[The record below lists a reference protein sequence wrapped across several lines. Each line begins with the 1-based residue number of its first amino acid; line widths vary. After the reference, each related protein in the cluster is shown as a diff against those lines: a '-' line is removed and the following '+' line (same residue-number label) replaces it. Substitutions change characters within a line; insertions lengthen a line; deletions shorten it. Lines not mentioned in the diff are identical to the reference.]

1 MTEIKKEEMKLV
13 EGGNVVIT
21 AAMISAIYSC
31 LDLFFQIGEALG
43 GYIRRKSED
52 KMCNI

>member
-13 EGGNVVIT
+13 EGGNTVIT
-21 AAMISAIYSC
+21 GSMISAIYSC
-31 LDLFFQIGEALG
+31 LDLFFQMGEALG
-43 GYIRRKSED
+43 GYIRRKRDD